1 MATYLVVFSVAS
13 VDYPGGSENYA
24 YYEGYSFFHN
34 FLCDVMNPVT
44 QGGTVNNARGLA
56 IVSHIILSITM
67 ICFFYIL
74 PDIFSWKNRNTKLVR
89 LFGVLTMTVFIFMFT
104 SYHDSIVVLTA
115 VLGTIALVPFFIEL
129 SEIIDFTFI
138 SNVGQ
143 LDLYRKNG
151 CKNVDYWQ
159 YGVDVNKAK
168 PLSTKE
174 KDVLKSKYNH
184 DIVFCANSYDGF
196 PGYYIRKS
204 IVSEVYK
211 KYGSRFAI
219 YGNGWDTI
227 AKNSSKPN
235 IKYFEQNN
243 VYNSSKIVLSI
254 NNFNDI
260 EMYFS
265 GRQLLAMAS
274 GTLTLSHYIPGLERY
289 FENGKDLVWFKTE
302 DECMK
307 LIDYYLNNEG
317 EAKRIGLNGSA
328 KVLKEHSYEARIKEL
343 GIKLGFINE

>member
-1 MATYLVVFSVAS
+1 M
-13 VDYPGGSENYA
+13 
-24 YYEGYSFFHN
+24 SFKNILKKHN
-34 FLCDVMNPVT
+34 DLPQAQKVLFVPVNT
-44 QGGTVNNARGLA
+44 RHNGMPQGFVNNGFQTYSINIDNPRLDRNKYKVEGGIKEIGELLIETCKNLQPNWVHIPTSKPGLIELKDVKEAKKVCGA
-56 IVSHIILSITM
+56 I
-67 ICFFYIL
+67 
-74 PDIFSWKNRNTKLVR
+74 
-89 LFGVLTMTVFIFMFT
+89 FT
-104 SYHDSIVVLTA
+104 SWAGDVREEPL
-115 VLGTIALVPFFIEL
+115 PFFIEL